1 MGKTSSSVKDKYNAK
16 AYDDIRVRLPKG
28 ERDWLKEKALSLGY
42 TSVNSF
48 VIDAIKSFQ
57 GK

>member
-28 ERDWLKEKALSLGY
+28 ERDLLKEKAQSLGY
-42 TSVNSF
+42 NSVNRF